1 MYRRFFLS
9 LSICLC
15 VGVCSL
21 SSVNAVQNTE
31 ENNSKT
37 EYKLGEKG
45 GYLTSNY
52 SSIKNSN
59 EIRRF
64 SWGEGGKGF
73 AAERAN
79 NLSDILHGKNDK
91 IVGNDNLKNGP
102 DRRIIN
108 RNKQVI
114 WIQDKYYSSATN
126 SVSAAFDAETGM
138 FRYYDA
144 DGKPMKLE
152 VPKGQG
158 AKAIEIMEKKIKDGY
173 VKGIKDPSEAK
184 NIIQEGSY
192 TYEQA
197 KNIAKA
203 GNIDSLK
210 YDAKSGVITS
220 LSATGIAFTL
230 DFASCLING
239 SDWEEALRDASINSM
254 KVGLGAEVIYV
265 ISSQLTKA
273 NMQTMFK
280 PATDKIAN
288 VLGPKASKAL
298 VEVFAEEGQVVT
310 KNAVSNVL
318 QSNLLITTVTVAVFS
333 IPDTIDL
340 FKGRISAK
348 QLAINLAVLIGGAT
362 GATIGMVAGGSVGG
376 PLGSFIGGMAGGLAG
391 SYGSETLL
399 TFFFK
404 TDSEEMYDIITNEFS
419 KVSNNYLVSQSEAD
433 LITESLSNTLTSDIL
448 KDMYESDD
456 REKFANKLIVNLF
469 ENQIKKRKEIN
480 IPTEEQLRNQM
491 ISNMSGV
498 VFIH

>member
-1 MYRRFFLS
+1 
-9 LSICLC
+9 
-15 VGVCSL
+15 
-21 SSVNAVQNTE
+21 
-31 ENNSKT
+31 
-37 EYKLGEKG
+37 
-45 GYLTSNY
+45 
-52 SSIKNSN
+52 
-59 EIRRF
+59 
-64 SWGEGGKGF
+64 
-73 AAERAN
+73 
-79 NLSDILHGKNDK
+79 
-91 IVGNDNLKNGP
+91 
-102 DRRIIN
+102 
-108 RNKQVI
+108 
-114 WIQDKYYSSATN
+114 
-126 SVSAAFDAETGM
+126 
-138 FRYYDA
+138 
-144 DGKPMKLE
+144 
-152 VPKGQG
+152 
-158 AKAIEIMEKKIKDGY
+158 
-173 VKGIKDPSEAK
+173 
-184 NIIQEGSY
+184 
-192 TYEQA
+192 
-197 KNIAKA
+197 
-203 GNIDSLK
+203 
-210 YDAKSGVITS
+210 
-220 LSATGIAFTL
+220 
-230 DFASCLING
+230 
-239 SDWEEALRDASINSM
+239 
-254 KVGLGAEVIYV
+254 
-265 ISSQLTKA
+265 
-273 NMQTMFK
+273 MFK

-404 TDSEEMYDIITNEFS
+404 TDSEEMYDIITKEFS

-433 LITESLSNTLTSDIL
+433 LITESLSNTLTSDKL

-469 ENQIKKRKEIN
+469 ENQMKKRKEIS